1 MTWRAL
7 HARLPCLDAAEPTFN
22 QLCIS
27 ARPWVLVVSP
37 VDGGNLVGGGD
48 ASQTMESFVRML
60 TCLPVSWPA
69 SVTVAAATAATVAA
83 ACSRGGARWWG
94 ENIGRGKVVTLKHL
108 GPSGGKAM
116 TLRALRAQQLR
127 AAGVTLVDSDGI
139 DAGDVTWTRLRAVSS
154 EVNAVGGGT
163 GARRPTHLSPAASA
177 ADNAGGLHS
186 HVMAAVLNAVRAV
199 APDSTLAG
207 AGGGAS
213 LDDAPL
219 VSAAGLNSAQAL
231 AVAASLRR
239 TLGLPQLSD
248 LVLYDR
254 PTAAAVA
261 AHVCALVHGGG
272 GGGGGTTGSECSDN
286 YGDRDAGVGM
296 GLVNASLGMRSVA
309 AAAFGGHPQGGRAYI
324 AGSASRRCDP
334 MSAPRDGVTAVAAR
348 SAGEDDRV
356 CQLSSAFG

>member
-1 MTWRAL
+1 M
-7 HARLPCLDAAEPTFN
+7 
-22 QLCIS
+22 
-27 ARPWVLVVSP
+27 SP
-37 VDGGNLVGGGD
+37 VDGGNLVGGGLVGGGD

-69 SVTVAAATAATVAA
+69 GVTVAAATAATVAA

-108 GPSGGKAM
+108 GPCGGKAM
-116 TLRALRAQQLR
+116 TLRVLRGQQLR
-127 AAGVTLVDSDGI
+127 ASGVTFADSDGN
-139 DAGDVTWTRLRAVSS
+139 DTGDVTWTRLGAVSN

-163 GARRPTHLSPAASA
+163 SARRPTHLSPAASI
-177 ADNAGGLHS
+177 ADNAGQWIYS
-186 HVMAAVLNAVRAV
+186 HVIAAVLNAVRAV
-199 APDSTLAG
+199 APDFTP
-207 AGGGAS
+207 GGGGCGAS

-239 TLGLPQLSD
+239 TLGLPHLSD
-248 LVLYDR
+248 LLIYDR
-254 PTAAAVA
+254 PTAVAVA

-272 GGGGGTTGSECSDN
+272 RGGGGTTGSECSDVD
-286 YGDRDAGVGM
+286 GDCDASVGM
-296 GLVNASLGMRSVA
+296 GRVNKSVGMRSVA

-334 MSAPRDGVTAVAAR
+334 MSAPRDGVTPVTAR